1 MKFFILISLIAVI
14 QAFKINAEDSK
25 NIQML
30 SQIKEASLTG
40 KSTAEEKAEAAAKKK
55 RRLRKSK

>member
-1 MKFFILISLIAVI
+1 MKFFILISLIAVT
-14 QAFKINAEDSK
+14 QAFKINVEDSK

-40 KSTAEEKAEAAAKKK
+40 KLTAEEKAEKAAKKK